1 MQIERRILG
10 NHSGRG
16 VHKPI
21 AICLHITAGSKG
33 SVINTFQNLDNQVS
47 STFLCCRDGSIVQFV
62 EITNRPKTNGIIN
75 KPTSAL
81 VKQMGGTN
89 PNFYTVS
96 IECEGYDGN
105 GVDGTLTE
113 VQFYSLCWLI
123 KYIQTEVQR
132 IYNVRIALN
141 SHQIIGHREI
151 DSVKKSQCPG
161 KNFPF
166 PRLFAE
172 LAIAESMDLTQSY
185 EERLSSL
192 QDTTSSAT
200 RAFNIAT
207 RIDQLNTRLSDP
219 KWGEAAALKLAWL
232 YPVVPDAKAS
242 TDVVNAVMGWYKDKK
257 YDQVLT
263 IESVMKERGLL

>member
-1 MQIERRILG
+1 MQIEKRILG
-10 NHSGRG
+10 GHEGRG

-47 STFLCCRDGSIVQFV
+47 STFLNCRDGSIVQFV
-62 EITNRPKTNGIIN
+62 EITDRPKTNGIIN
-75 KPTSAL
+75 KPTSPL

-89 PNFYTVS
+89 PNFYTIS
-96 IECEGYDGN
+96 IENEGYDGN

-113 VQFYSLCWLI
+113 AQFYSLCWLI
-123 KYIQTEVQR
+123 KYIQSEVQR
-132 IYNVRIALN
+132 LYNVRIPLN
-141 SHQIIGHREI
+141 SHQIIGHNQI
-151 DSVKKSQCPG
+151 DSVKKASCPG
-161 KNFPF
+161 KNFPWA
-166 PRLFAE
+166 RLFAE

-192 QDTTSSAT
+192 QDATSSAT

-219 KWGEAAALKLAWL
+219 KWGGAAAVKLTWL
-232 YPVVPDAKAS
+232 YPLFPDAKVPS
-242 TDVVNAVMGWYKDKK
+242 DVFNAVMTWYKAKDYDK
-257 YDQVLT
+257 VLT
-263 IESVMKERGLL
+263 VEPLMKERGLL